1 MVMGA
6 TARAPSAC
14 TDQEQRS
21 GSGISQLRLSRL
33 VWYWL
38 ACTGFTELLDEMR
51 STATLHK
58 TRGERCKVLD
68 MRSRHQAKSTSS
80 GTVVSGLLAIAV
92 AMTSLLSVGAWGQK
106 APPTPNEPWLPD
118 HQTLERH
125 TTTVAPH
132 EASIDAGHVYSLG
145 ELIDIAESNNPTTQ
159 AAWNRAKVTAA
170 SVGIAKSELYPTII
184 ATASGRNYL
193 NPLLLY
199 QTFTKQDLGVFDTG
213 VQLAYTLVD
222 FGARRA
228 EITAAQAQLVAAN
241 LSFNDEHLILI
252 QQTSQ
257 AYFNLLRAR
266 GLREAAEV
274 SLNDAKTTE
283 DAAQE
288 PRNNGLA
295 TVPEVLEAK
304 AATAKAAY
312 DLQSAIGAEKVEIG
326 NLARAVTTNPVKPLK
341 VQTLDQLT
349 IPDKLD
355 QSVEDAI
362 KTAFKDRPDLQADQA
377 RVRAAQN
384 EVKHAQ
390 ASYYP
395 SLTFEGSK
403 GWIRAFGEQHG
414 YPGTYAQTQTYDAIL
429 GLKWTVFDGFHR
441 ESNISQAKAEEKVAT
456 DEVRDRQDEIT
467 NQVWND
473 YTSAETA
480 LEQRQAAAALLSA
493 SSESY
498 SAALESYKDGV
509 RNFLDVLAAENALA
523 QARAIDVT
531 ARTQVLQAF
540 TDLQFGTG
548 DLLAN
553 HPKGKNP

>member
-1 MVMGA
+1 M
-6 TARAPSAC
+6 AR
-14 TDQEQRS
+14 
-21 GSGISQLRLSRL
+21 L
-33 VWYWL
+33 
-38 ACTGFTELLDEMR
+38 
-51 STATLHK
+51 
-58 TRGERCKVLD
+58 ERI
-68 MRSRHQAKSTSS
+68 R
-80 GTVVSGLLAIAV
+80 LLAFGL
-92 AMTSLLSVGAWGQK
+92 AMTCFLPVGTWGQK
-106 APPTPNEPWLPD
+106 APSTPNAPWVPD
-118 HQTLERH
+118 ERVLH
-125 TTTVAPH
+125 RYESPVPPH
-132 EASIDAGHVYSLG
+132 EASIDAEHVYGLG

-159 AAWNRAKVTAA
+159 AAWNRAKATAA

-184 ATASGRNYL
+184 ATVAGRNYL

-199 QTFTKQDLGVFDTG
+199 QSFTKQDLGVFDAG
-213 VQLAYTLVD
+213 VHLAYTLVD
-222 FGARRA
+222 FGARRT
-228 EITAAQAQLVAAN
+228 EITAAQARLVAAN
-241 LSFNDEHLILI
+241 LSFNSEHLILI
-252 QQTSQ
+252 QQVSE
-257 AYFNLLRAR
+257 AYFNLLKAR

-283 DAAQE
+283 TAAQE
-288 PRNNGLA
+288 RRNNGLA

-312 DLQSAIGAEKVEIG
+312 DLQSAIGVEKVEIG
-326 NLARAVTTNPVKPLK
+326 NLARAIATSPLNPLK
-341 VQTLDQLT
+341 VEPLDQLR

-362 KTAFKDRPDLQADQA
+362 NTALKDRPDLQADQA
-377 RVRAAQN
+377 RVSAAKA

-395 SLTFEGSK
+395 SLTFDGSK

-414 YPGTYAQTQTYDAIL
+414 YPGVYAQTHTYDATL
-429 GLKWTVFDGFHR
+429 GLRWTVFDGLRR
-441 ESNISQAKAEEKVAT
+441 ENSISQAKAEEKAAT
-456 DEVRDRQDEIT
+456 DEVHDRQDEIKT
-467 NQVWND
+467 QVWND

-480 LEQRQAAAALLSA
+480 LQQRQASAALLSA

-540 TDLQFGTG
+540 TDLDFETG
-548 DLLAN
+548 ELLAN
-553 HPKGKNP
+553 HPRGNNP

>member
-1 MVMGA
+1 MVRLPPVRQVALGA
-6 TARAPSAC
+6 AITFS
-14 TDQEQRS
+14 
-21 GSGISQLRLSRL
+21 LSI
-33 VWYWL
+33 W
-38 ACTGFTELLDEMR
+38 
-51 STATLHK
+51 
-58 TRGERCKVLD
+58 
-68 MRSRHQAKSTSS
+68 
-80 GTVVSGLLAIAV
+80 
-92 AMTSLLSVGAWGQK
+92 AWGQK
-106 APPTPNEPWLPD
+106 APATPNLPWVPGD
-118 HQTLERH
+118 HLAQRYETP
-125 TTTVAPH
+125 VAPH
-132 EASIDAGHVYSLG
+132 EAPIDAEHVYSLG

-199 QTFTKQDLGVFDTG
+199 QAFTKQDLGVFDTG
-213 VQLAYTLVD
+213 VHLAYTIVD

-241 LSFNDEHLILI
+241 LSFNNEHLILI
-252 QQTSQ
+252 QQVSR
-257 AYFNLLRAR
+257 AYFSLLSAR

-283 DAAQE
+283 AAAQQ
-288 PRNNGLA
+288 RRDNGLA

-304 AATAKAAY
+304 AATAKAVY

-326 NLARAVTTNPVKPLK
+326 NLARAITTSPLKPLK
-341 VQTLDQLT
+341 VEPLDQLR

-377 RVRAAQN
+377 RVSAAQA
-384 EVKHAQ
+384 EVKHARS
-390 ASYYP
+390 AYYP
-395 SLTFEGSK
+395 SLTFDGSK

-414 YPGTYAQTQTYDAIL
+414 YPGTYAQTHTYDATL
-429 GLKWTVFDGFHR
+429 GLRWTVFDGLRR
-441 ESNISQAKAEEKVAT
+441 ENNISQANADEKVAT
-456 DEVRDRQDEIT
+456 DEVRDHQDEIT

-473 YTSAETA
+473 YTNAATA
-480 LEQRQAAAALLSA
+480 LEQRQAAAALLTA

-509 RNFLDVLAAENALA
+509 RNFLDVLAAENVLA

-531 ARTQVLQAF
+531 ARTQVLQTF

-548 DLLAN
+548 DLLEN
-553 HPKGKNP
+553 HPRGNHP

>member
-1 MVMGA
+1 
-6 TARAPSAC
+6 
-14 TDQEQRS
+14 
-21 GSGISQLRLSRL
+21 
-33 VWYWL
+33 
-38 ACTGFTELLDEMR
+38 LLPVR
-51 STATLHK
+51 
-58 TRGERCKVLD
+58 
-68 MRSRHQAKSTSS
+68 
-80 GTVVSGLLAIAV
+80 LLALV
-92 AMTSLLSVGAWGQK
+92 TMTYFLSVGAPGQR
-106 APPTPNEPWLPD
+106 APATPNVPWVPND
-118 HQTLERH
+118 HSLQRYETS
-125 TTTVAPH
+125 VAPH
-132 EASIDAGHVYSLG
+132 EASIDAEHVYGLG

-193 NPLLLY
+193 NPELLY
-199 QTFTKQDLGVFDTG
+199 QSFTKQDLGNFDTG
-213 VQLAYTLVD
+213 VHLAYTLLD
-222 FGARRA
+222 FGARRT
-228 EITAAQAQLVAAN
+228 EITAAQARLVAAN
-241 LSFNDEHLILI
+241 LSFNNEHLILI

-266 GLREAAEV
+266 GLREAAED

-288 PRNNGLA
+288 RRSNGLA

-312 DLQSAIGAEKVEIG
+312 DLQSAIGAEKIEIG
-326 NLARAVTTNPVKPLK
+326 NLARAITTNPLKPLK
-341 VQTLDQLT
+341 VEPLDQLR

-355 QSVEDAI
+355 QSVGDAI

-377 RVRAAQN
+377 GVRAAQA
-384 EVKHAQ
+384 EVKHARS
-390 ASYYP
+390 AYYP
-395 SLTFEGSK
+395 SLTFDGSK
-403 GWIRAFGEQHG
+403 GWIRAFGEQDG
-414 YPGTYAQTQTYDAIL
+414 YPGVYAQTHTYDAIL
-429 GLKWTVFDGFHR
+429 GLKWTVFDGFRR
-441 ESNISQAKAEEKVAT
+441 ESSISQAKAEEKVVT

-480 LEQRQAAAALLSA
+480 LQQRLAATALLTA

-509 RNFLDVLAAENALA
+509 RNFLDVLAAENVLA

-531 ARTQVLQAF
+531 ARTQVLQTF

-548 DLLAN
+548 ELLAN
-553 HPKGKNP
+553 HPRGNHP

>member
-1 MVMGA
+1 
-6 TARAPSAC
+6 
-14 TDQEQRS
+14 
-21 GSGISQLRLSRL
+21 
-33 VWYWL
+33 
-38 ACTGFTELLDEMR
+38 
-51 STATLHK
+51 
-58 TRGERCKVLD
+58 
-68 MRSRHQAKSTSS
+68 
-80 GTVVSGLLAIAV
+80 
-92 AMTSLLSVGAWGQK
+92 MTCLLSVRTWGQK
-106 APPTPNEPWLPD
+106 APATSSVPWLPGD
-118 HQTLERH
+118 HISQRYETA
-125 TTTVAPH
+125 VVPH
-132 EASIDAGHVYSLG
+132 EASIDADHVYSLG

-213 VQLAYTLVD
+213 VHLAYTLVD

-228 EITAAQAQLVAAN
+228 EISAAQARLVTAN
-241 LSFNDEHLILI
+241 LSFNNEHLILI
-252 QQTSQ
+252 QQVSHT
-257 AYFNLLRAR
+257 YFSLLSAR
-266 GLREAAEV
+266 GLREAAED
-274 SLNDAKTTE
+274 SLSDAKTTE
-283 DAAQE
+283 SAAQE
-288 PRNNGLA
+288 RRNNGLA

-326 NLARAVTTNPVKPLK
+326 NLARAITTSPIKPLK
-341 VQTLDQLT
+341 VEPLAQLT

-355 QSVEDAI
+355 QTVEDAI
-362 KTAFKDRPDLQADQA
+362 KTAFKERPDLQAEQA
-377 RVRAAQN
+377 SVSAAQA
-384 EVKHAQ
+384 EVKRAR

-414 YPGTYAQTQTYDAIL
+414 YPGTYAQTHTYDATL
-429 GLKWTVFDGFHR
+429 GLKWTVFDGFRR

-456 DEVRDRQDEIT
+456 DEVHDRQDEIKT
-467 NQVWND
+467 EVWND

-480 LEQRQAAAALLSA
+480 LQQRQAAAALLSA

-531 ARTQVLQAF
+531 ARTQVLQTF
-540 TDLQFGTG
+540 TDLDFGTG
-548 DLLAN
+548 ELLAN
-553 HPKGKNP
+553 HPRGNNP